1 MKREKLE
8 EILIRESLNN
18 IFNLVEKFKKLQKEN
33 QEFKKEAKKIK
44 DSFGKIRRINGTI

>member
-18 IFNLVEKFKKLQKEN
+18 IFNLQKEN